1 MENNVYVLKTNGEL
15 KELAKQQLS
24 GSWGK
29 SALLTLIYFVVGILP
44 GQLLL
49 SKLKFSSLT
58 IALIDIVLITPVT
71 IGIAFCYLRLIREKK
86 FNVKD
91 ILNGFKYFIT
101 GVVVYVIIDSMN
113 IMSVLVSNIITVNV
127 VTTQFLSLVFGLVS
141 IFLYLIFSMVY
152 YIIVDDPQIGVI
164 GALTGSRKLMQ
175 GQIGRLFCLQLSFLG
190 WILLTILS
198 VGIGLLWVFPYIE
211 VTTANLY
218 LDLKNRETNK
228 GYSF

>member
-1 MENNVYVLKTNGEL
+1 MENNMYVLKTNGEL